1 MAGSLPSTW
10 GRRRRCLARPQDT
23 ESGTLVLVEH
33 LTTLRYWAALKEAAG
48 VAEEK
53 VAATTLA
60 AALAEARAR
69 HSDRFGEV
77 LDRCSLL
84 VDGAQVAGR
93 DPATVDLTLVDDV
106 DCLPPFAGG

>member
-1 MAGSLPSTW
+1 
-10 GRRRRCLARPQDT
+10 
-23 ESGTLVLVEH
+23 VER
-33 LTTLRYWAALKEAAG
+33 LTTVRYWAAIKQAAG
-48 VAEEK
+48 CAEEQ

-60 AALAEARAR
+60 AALAEVRSR
-69 HSDRFGEV
+69 HDQRFGEV

-93 DPATVDLTLVDDV
+93 DATTVELDAGAEV